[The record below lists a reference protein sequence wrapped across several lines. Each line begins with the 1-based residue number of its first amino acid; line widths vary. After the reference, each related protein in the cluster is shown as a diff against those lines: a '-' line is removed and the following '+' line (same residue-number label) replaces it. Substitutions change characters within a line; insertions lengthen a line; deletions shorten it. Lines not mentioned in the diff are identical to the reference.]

1 MSAFKQKL
9 AKVGATAGVLASAT
23 AMMLA
28 VGGVSASSA
37 LALKG
42 HCEGEG
48 IHGEGSSLQ
57 RAAQE
62 TWNSGFNT
70 SAKGC
75 NVAGKKPAVTYT
87 VTSSGTALKEWG
99 VGSGALGTNGK
110 LDTFISSD
118 DAPKGKVTEATSQ
131 LGEIR
136 KALRK
141 STTTENSTNVVTIP
155 VTQTSVAIVVNLP
168 ANCTLTQIST
178 ANLEAAFEGSSKTWS
193 SIGGSGTGCT
203 KEFTRVVRSD
213 ASGTTYQFK
222 HYLQVAKELHGG
234 GTVCT
239 TEYGNT
245 SWTFLQN
252 ESVSGSFTPN
262 LVWPDCSGTI
272 KPLTASG
279 GGALV
284 AKVSATD
291 SSIGYAALPDA
302 ESSNKGAEATI
313 LEVEDGEVKGAAK
326 FANPFSG
333 TAANCSEVKY
343 NLPLNESGTAVSGW
357 EQAGTATNVDW
368 SEVYGSSPTIGG
380 GLYPLCTLT
389 FSVAATN
396 STAVWGESKAT
407 TLIDYLKYL
416 TNKEAGGGQEAL
428 LTKWYAKLPNS
439 TLATSSNPQL
449 AAEKAVAQIG

>member
-1 MSAFKQKL
+1 MSAFRQKL
-9 AKVGATAGVLASAT
+9 AKVGATAGVIASAT

-42 HCEGEG
+42 HCEGAS
-48 IHGEGSSLQ
+48 IHGEGSTLQ
-57 RAAQE
+57 RVAQE
-62 TWNSGFNT
+62 TWTPGFNT
-70 SAKGC
+70 STRGC

-87 VTSSGTALKEWG
+87 VTSSEFALGEWG
-99 VGSGALGTNGK
+99 AWSGALGPNGK
-110 LDTFISSD
+110 LDNFISSD
-118 DAPKGKVTEATSQ
+118 FAPTGRVAEATSQ
-131 LGEIR
+131 LGEMR

-141 STTTENSTNVVTIP
+141 STSTENSTNVVTIP
-155 VTQTSVAIVVNLP
+155 VTQTSIAILVNLP

-203 KEFTRVVRSD
+203 KEFTRVVREET
-213 ASGTTYQFK
+213 AAVTYQFK

-234 GTVCT
+234 GMVCT

-245 SWTFLQN
+245 SWAFLQN
-252 ESVSGSFTPN
+252 PNTVSVWVPN
-262 LVWPDCSGTI
+262 VIWPDCTGTI
-272 KPLTASG
+272 KPLIVSG
-279 GGALV
+279 GEPLV
-284 AKVSATD
+284 ATVSSHD

-302 ESSNKGAEATI
+302 ESSKKGAEATI

-357 EQAGTATNVDW
+357 EQAGTSTNADW
-368 SEVYGSSPTIGG
+368 SGVYGSNPTVGV
-380 GLYPLCTLT
+380 GLYPLCMLT
-389 FSVAATN
+389 YSVAATN

-407 TLIDYLKYL
+407 TLIDYLKYV
-416 TNKEAGGGQEAL
+416 TSKESGGGGEAL

-449 AAEKAVAQIG
+449 AAEKAIAQIG